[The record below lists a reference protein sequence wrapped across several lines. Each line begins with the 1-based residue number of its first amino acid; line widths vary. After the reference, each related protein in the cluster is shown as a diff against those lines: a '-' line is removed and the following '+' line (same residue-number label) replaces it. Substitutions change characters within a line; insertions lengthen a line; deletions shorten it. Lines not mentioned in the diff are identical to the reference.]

1 MSKYIKRAVYEYDKE
16 AREIYPIRIGTL
28 PVDTPETWRY
38 GVVAVRTKKGYR
50 LYYASTPMAE
60 AEHRNETLYDFEL
73 LVNQTFD
80 DAGYLIDD
88 PNEDAYEGYVYTVQ
102 KKEGNQIIEIY
113 RLAREWYGKQAIV
126 KRGKMILRLTV
137 SEDVQIWM
145 LDCPA
150 RIEVGESVIYLHDLV

>member
-1 MSKYIKRAVYEYDKE
+1 MSKYIKVGRAVYEYDE
-16 AREIYPIRIGTL
+16 VERELHLIRIGNL
-28 PVDTPETWRY
+28 PVDTPEIWRY

-50 LYYASTPMAE
+50 LYYTSAE

-73 LVNQTFD
+73 LVNQTFC